1 MQAEIRTIQEKKLL
15 GRSLRMTLADDKTAV
30 LWRSFMPKRI
40 EIQHPLNQDL
50 ISLQEYPEDY
60 FINDFDPQAFFTKW
74 ALTEV
79 ENYNELPMDLE
90 PYLLPGGLY
99 AVFIHKGGPAKAAE
113 TFNYIFNEWLPVS
126 GYELDTR
133 PHFEV
138 LGEKY
143 RGDHPDS
150 EEEIFIPLR
159 QIS

>member
-1 MQAEIRTIQEKKLL
+1 MQPVIKTIEEKKLL
-15 GRSLRMTLADDKTAV
+15 GRSLRMSLAEDKTAD

-40 EIQHPLNQDL
+40 EIPQRLNQDL

-60 FINDFDPQAFFTKW
+60 FLNDFDPQTFFIKW

-79 ENYNELPMDLE
+79 ENYNDLPNGLE
-90 PYLLPGGLY
+90 PFLLPGGLY
-99 AVFIHKGGPAKAAE
+99 AVFIHRGGPTKAAE

-150 EEEIFIPLR
+150 EEEIFIPVKNK
-159 QIS
+159 S

>member
-1 MQAEIRTIQEKKLL
+1 MQPEIRTITEKKLL
-15 GRSLRMTLADDKTAV
+15 GRSLRMSLAEDKTAG

-40 EIQHPLNQDL
+40 EIQHHLNQDL

-60 FINDFDPQAFFTKW
+60 FINDFDPQAFFKKW
-74 ALTEV
+74 ALAEV
-79 ENYNELPMDLE
+79 ENYSDIPSGLE
-90 PYLLPGGLY
+90 QYLLPGGLY
-99 AVFIHKGGPAKAAE
+99 AVFLHRGGPAKAAE

-150 EEEIFIPLR
+150 EEEIYIPVR
-159 QIS
+159 KVS